1 MILRTFPFLLSIPSE
16 AIGKQGAINAVLQ
29 RLANKIISEKG
40 EIIKS
45 EKGKTLLGLMS
56 E

>member
-1 MILRTFPFLLSIPSE
+1 MILRTFPFLISIPSE
-16 AIGKQGAINAVLQ
+16 AIKKKGAIKAVLQ
-29 RLANKIISEKG
+29 RLENKMIREKG
-40 EIIKS
+40 KIIKS